1 MATGAGLGP
10 LVMAVLPLV
19 GVVTILQ
26 ARRKRRSGTVV
37 PDAEIEARRAAA
49 AETERRM
56 ASYLAQRDTGARYDA
71 SMEDINE
78 QETRR

>member
-1 MATGAGLGP
+1 MAIGANLGP

-19 GVVTILQ
+19 GVVSILH
-26 ARRKRRSGTVV
+26 ARRKRQSGAAA
-37 PDAEIEARRAAA
+37 PDMDYEARRAAA

-56 ASYLAQRDTGARYDA
+56 ASYLAQRDLGDRYVA
-71 SMEDINE
+71 PVEEINE

>member
-19 GVVTILQ
+19 GVVTMLK
-26 ARRKRRSGTVV
+26 ARRKRRSGQAV
-37 PDAEIEARRAAA
+37 PDPQDAARRAAV

-71 SMEDINE
+71 SLEEINE

>member
-1 MATGAGLGP
+1 MPIGASLGP

-19 GVVTILQ
+19 GVVTILH
-26 ARRKRRSGTVV
+26 ARRKRRSGAAV
-37 PDAEIEARRAAA
+37 PDIDAEARRASA

-56 ASYLAQRDTGARYDA
+56 ASYLAQRDLGERYVA
-71 SMEDINE
+71 PVEEINE

>member
-26 ARRKRRSGTVV
+26 ARRKRRSDTVV

-71 SMEDINE
+71 SLEEINE